1 VLARRIWTVAACV
14 LALGLG
20 ACGNADEKQGVDE
33 PAREG
38 LALPLDGIDYNVFIT
53 RELNLR
59 VAPDMAYYK
68 GPEAP
73 PGRTLYGVFIQ
84 VCNNGSKPRP
94 TASRF
99 EIVDNQGNRF
109 KPTRLPR
116 DNAFAYNPRL
126 LQPHQ
131 CIPESG
137 SVAQLGPT
145 AGSML
150 LFDFPLQATENRP
163 FELEI
168 FGPSSSLASAR
179 DKLTVE
185 LDL

>member
-1 VLARRIWTVAACV
+1 MLLRRTCIALAACA
-14 LALGLG
+14 LALGLA
-20 ACGNADEKQGVDE
+20 ACGKDEEQGVDE

-38 LALPLDGIDYNVFIT
+38 LALPLDGVDYNVFIT

-59 VAPDMAYYK
+59 VPPDEAYYK

-73 PGRTLYGVFIQ
+73 PGKTLYGVFLQ
-84 VCNNGSKPRP
+84 TCNNGSKPRQ

-99 EIVDNQGNRF
+99 EIVDNQGERF
-109 KPTRLPR
+109 EPTELPP
-116 DNAFAYNPRL
+116 DNDFAYTPRVL
-126 LQPHQ
+126 EPEE
-131 CIPESG
+131 CIPEAG

-150 LFDFPLQATENRP
+150 LFEFPLEATENRP

-168 FGPSSSLASAR
+168 LGDAG
-179 DKLTVE
+179 DKLTIE